1 MMFAHLTLDACV
13 AILGPMARRS
23 AASGLG
29 EPTNARPLTSS
40 AAPSPRIV
48 IRANPIL

>member
-13 AILGPMARRS
+13 A
-23 AASGLG
+23 ASGRSLTH
-29 EPTNARPLTSS
+29 PQVRSLTSS